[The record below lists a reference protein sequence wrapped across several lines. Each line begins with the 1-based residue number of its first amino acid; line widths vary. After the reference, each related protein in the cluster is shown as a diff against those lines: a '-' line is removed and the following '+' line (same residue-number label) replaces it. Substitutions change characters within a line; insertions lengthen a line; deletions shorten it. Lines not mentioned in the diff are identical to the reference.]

1 MKTTVRREGDRVCLE
16 GVNGWFVGDKES
28 SIHAAQEA
36 VMQAIGED
44 ISYVDL
50 LGTSGLAFR
59 MQVSKDGLCPSSPH
73 SFCGYQCVAGSVN
86 ALPWKITVYEAKA
99 DDVEAVKVAR
109 QAVVDSILR
118 GVPVQ
123 YGSEED
129 GIIVGYQKDGE
140 EWICFHPL
148 REGGTKT
155 FVETNWPW
163 GIAVFTEP
171 KETVPSKREL
181 ALDALKQ
188 AIEMSEAEEADGYYL
203 GDKAWDDYLTKLRA
217 LREADDE
224 TRKGAMLGNSWIY
237 ECLVQYRSAAA
248 QYLRDVAREFAPEAA
263 VHLRKVADLYAK
275 MAEEVLCDSDHCVIT
290 IAPLPWSLKEG
301 ETWTNAMREAQIR
314 RLEAALPLE
323 YEAMREIKAALD
335 QEEING

>member
-1 MKTTVRREGDRVCLE
+1 MKTTVRREGDRVWLE

-224 TRKGAMLGNSWIY
+224 TRKGAMLTALKVSPQAEVQRCGALGLWETDVNRAQAAPGNLLTLRWVWEAIETPVASLHATLI
-237 ECLVQYRSAAA
+237 
-248 QYLRDVAREFAPEAA
+248 LRDVAG
-263 VHLRKVADLYAK
+263 L
-275 MAEEVLCDSDHCVIT
+275 
-290 IAPLPWSLKEG
+290 
-301 ETWTNAMREAQIR
+301 
-314 RLEAALPLE
+314 
-323 YEAMREIKAALD
+323 
-335 QEEING
+335 